1 LNIDP
6 GALTG
11 LERLRAGLASSG
23 DRVPF
28 ADLLHTRVVDSEP
41 GSVTVLA
48 DFPDWIGD
56 LVATSLPGPLAT
68 IADGAGGFSVLT
80 RLPAGRMSVTSQ
92 LRVDFVGPIQP
103 TSGPWSSRATCA
115 YVTDDVGLS
124 HGDIRNGTGDVVGRS
139 TLWAAVVDSPAP
151 TRAPPRGVVVA
162 HDEQGLSPPEAIPA
176 AARRLLDL
184 PVAARLGIA
193 CLAAG
198 EGRSRLRVPPQ
209 VDLANSVASMHG
221 GAVALLGD
229 FTCAVALATLEVT
242 AASGAMA
249 PLWMQVDYL
258 RPVLMTGG
266 SEFAAGVSWRSRRM
280 ALVDGDVI
288 GPGGAA
294 CARFK
299 QAWLV

>member
-1 LNIDP
+1 LKADP
-6 GALTG
+6 EALTG

-28 ADLLHTRVVDSEP
+28 ADLLHTRVVESEP

-48 DFPDWIGD
+48 DFPDWTLD
-56 LVATSLPGPLAT
+56 LVAASLPGPLAT

-80 RLPAGRMSVTSQ
+80 CLPAGRMSVTSQ
-92 LRVDFVGPIQP
+92 LRVDFLGAIQAS
-103 TSGPWSSRATCA
+103 SGPWSSRATCA
-115 YVTDDVGLS
+115 YVTSEVGLS
-124 HGDIRNGTGDVVGRS
+124 HGDIRNGSGDVVGRS

-151 TRAPPRGVVVA
+151 ARRPRTAGVVRDDGQALVSEA
-162 HDEQGLSPPEAIPA
+162 VPASPQP
-176 AARRLLDL
+176 LLDL
-184 PVAARLGIA
+184 PIAARLGIV

-209 VDLANSVASMHG
+209 DDLANSVGSMHG
-221 GAVALLGD
+221 GAVALLAD
-229 FTCAVALATLEVT
+229 FTCAVALAT
-242 AASGAMA
+242 SGVVA
-249 PLWMQVDYL
+249 PLWMQIDYL

-266 SEFAAGVSWRSRRM
+266 SEFAAGVFWRSRRM
-280 ALVDGDVI
+280 VLVDGEVI

-294 CARFK
+294 CARIR